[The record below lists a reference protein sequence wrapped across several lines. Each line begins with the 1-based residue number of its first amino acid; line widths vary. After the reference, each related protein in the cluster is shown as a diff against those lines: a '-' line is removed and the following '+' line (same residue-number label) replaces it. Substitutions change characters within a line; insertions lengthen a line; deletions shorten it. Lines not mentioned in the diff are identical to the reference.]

1 MREVLISSLLAF
13 SVALG
18 GATAAFAQTPR
29 DGGTL
34 VVASDGDPDT
44 LDCHAGVSSKVLHRL
59 APSYSTLIRISEK
72 NYPEVEGDVAKS
84 WTISEDGLTY
94 TFQLNEG
101 IKFHD
106 GSGLTARD
114 VKATLD
120 RIRAP
125 GEGVVSQR
133 QSLFVDVASV
143 EAQDELTVAVKLSQ
157 RNAAMLTYLANPW
170 NCIYSEALLKSDP
183 DYPTKKVMG
192 SGPFR
197 LVSFQAGGTWRAEK
211 FDSYFKEGL
220 PHLDAIEIPILTG
233 PAMVNAFVAGQLHAD
248 FRGMTPGDRD
258 RVMAARGDSVE
269 LFESASPG
277 TQMFTFNGKR
287 APFDDVRVRKALTLA
302 VDRWAGADALKKLLF
317 FNNVGAT
324 MRPGS
329 AWARTE
335 EELAKL
341 PGWGRDIE
349 AAREEARGL
358 LKEAGQEN
366 LSVTFTNFGP
376 FVPFGVYLIDQWSK
390 IGVKAEQQV
399 LAPPQFFANRSQRN
413 FDVILDAHQAYVD
426 DPSLDLAVY
435 QSASKN
441 PLNLSG
447 LESPEID
454 ALFEQ
459 QTGETDPAKR
469 KEIAQEIEAKA
480 MDLAYTNPLLW
491 AQRIIIIDKKVQGF
505 HMSPSSLIG
514 RDMAELWLS
523 E

>member
-1 MREVLISSLLAF
+1 MREFITSLLAA

-18 GATAAFAQTPR
+18 GATTALAQTPR
-29 DGGTL
+29 TGGTL

-59 APSYSTLIRISEK
+59 APSYSTLIRISEE
-72 NYPEVEGDVAKS
+72 NYPEIEGDVAKS
-84 WTISEDGLTY
+84 WNVSDDGLTY
-94 TFQLNEG
+94 TFELNEG
-101 IKFHD
+101 ISFHD
-106 GSGLTARD
+106 GTALTSAD

-143 EAQDELTVAVKLSQ
+143 ETPDDATVVVTLSQ
-157 RNAAMLTYLANPW
+157 PNAAMLTYLANPW
-170 NCIYSEALLKSDP
+170 NCIYSAALLESDA
-183 DYPTKKVMG
+183 DYPTRTVMG
-192 SGPFR
+192 SGPFKF
-197 LVSFQAGGTWRAEK
+197 VSFQAGGTWRAEK
-211 FDSYFKEGL
+211 FDGYFKEGL
-220 PHLDAIEIPILTG
+220 PYLDAIEIPILAG
-233 PAMVNAFVAGQLHAD
+233 PALVNAFVAGQLHAD

-258 RVMAARGDSVE
+258 RVTSARGDDVV
-269 LFESASPG
+269 LFEQASPG
-277 TQMFTFNGKR
+277 MQMFTFNGQR
-287 APFDDVRVRKALTLA
+287 EPFDDVRVRKALTLA
-302 VDRWAGADALKKLLF
+302 VDRWAGAEALQRLLF
-317 FNNVGAT
+317 FNNVGGA

-329 AWARTE
+329 QWARTDD
-335 EELAKL
+335 ELAEL

-349 AAREEARGL
+349 AAREEARQL
-358 LKEAGQEN
+358 LREAGQEN

-376 FVPFGVYLIDQWSK
+376 FVPFGVYLIDQWTK
-390 IGVKAEQQV
+390 IGVNAEQQV

-435 QSASKN
+435 QSASRN

-447 LESPEID
+447 LEAPEID
-454 ALFEQ
+454 ELFEQ
-459 QTGETDPAKR
+459 QAREFDPARR
-469 KEIAQEIEAKA
+469 KAIAQEIEAKA
-480 MDLAYTNPLLW
+480 MDLAITNPLLW
-491 AQRIIIIDKKVQGF
+491 AQRIIIIDSKVQGF

-514 RDMAELWLS
+514 RDMAGLWLS

>member
-1 MREVLISSLLAF
+1 MREVLISL
-13 SVALG
+13 VAASFVFG
-18 GATAAFAQTPR
+18 GAQAAFAQTPR
-29 DGGTL
+29 SGGTL

-59 APSYSTLIRISEK
+59 APSYSTLLRISEK
-72 NYPEVEGDVAKS
+72 NYPEIEGDVAKS
-84 WTISEDGLTY
+84 WTVSDDGLTY

-101 IKFHD
+101 INFHD
-106 GSGLTARD
+106 GSALTSQD

-133 QSLFVDVASV
+133 KSLFVDVASV
-143 EAQDELTVAVKLSQ
+143 ETPDDATVVVKMEQ
-157 RNAAMLTYLANPW
+157 PNAAMLTYLANPW
-170 NCIYSEALLKSDP
+170 NCIYSKAMLESDK
-183 DYPTKKVMG
+183 DYPSKKVMG
-192 SGPFR
+192 SGPFKF
-197 LVSFQAGGTWRAEK
+197 VSFQAGGTWRAEK
-211 FDSYFKEGL
+211 FPDYFKEGL
-220 PHLDAIEIPILTG
+220 PYLDAIEIPILAG
-233 PAMVNAFVAGQLHAD
+233 PSLVNAFVAGQLHAD

-258 RVMAARGDSVE
+258 RVMTARGSDVQ

-277 TQMFTFNGKR
+277 MQMFTFNGTR
-287 APFDDVRVRKALTLA
+287 PPFDDVRVRKALSLA
-302 VDRWAGADALKKLLF
+302 VDRWAGAEALKKLLF

-329 AWARTE
+329 QWARND

-349 AAREEARGL
+349 AAREEARRL

-366 LSVTFTNFGP
+366 LSVSFMNFGP

-390 IGVKAEQQV
+390 IGVTAEQQV
-399 LAPPQFFANRSQRN
+399 LAPPQFFANRAQRN

-426 DPSLDLAVY
+426 DPSLDLAIY

-454 ALFEQ
+454 ELFEK
-459 QTGETDPAKR
+459 QTREFDPAKR
-469 KEIAQEIEAKA
+469 KALAQEIEAKA
-480 MDLAYTNPLLW
+480 MDLAYVNPLLW

>member
-1 MREVLISSLLAF
+1 MRNVLISLLAA

-18 GATAAFAQTPR
+18 GATAAFAQSPR
-29 DGGTL
+29 AGGTL

-72 NYPEVEGDVAKS
+72 NYPQIEGDIAREWKVS
-84 WTISEDGLTY
+84 DDGLTY
-94 TFQLNEG
+94 TFTLNEG
-101 IKFHD
+101 VTFHD
-106 GSGLTARD
+106 GSPLTAAD

-133 QSLFVDVASV
+133 KSLFVDVASV
-143 EAQDELTVAVKLSQ
+143 EAPDAGTIVVKLSQ
-157 RNAAMLTYLANPW
+157 PNAAMLTYLANPW
-170 NCIYSEALLKSDP
+170 NCIYSEAMLKADA

-192 SGPFR
+192 SGPFKF
-197 LVSFQAGGTWRAEK
+197 VSFQAGGTWRAEK
-211 FDSYFKEGL
+211 FDGYFKDGL
-220 PHLDAIEIPILTG
+220 PHLDAIEIPILAG
-233 PAMVNAFVAGQLHAD
+233 PALVNAFVAGQIHAD

-258 RVMAARGDSVE
+258 RVMAARGDGVT

-277 TQMFTFNGKR
+277 MQMFTFNGKR

-302 VDRWAGADALKKLLF
+302 VDRWAGAKALEKLLF
-317 FNNVGAT
+317 FNNVGGA

-329 AWARTE
+329 EWARSE

-341 PGWGRDIE
+341 PGWGKDIE
-349 AAREEARGL
+349 AARAEARAL

-366 LSVTFTNFGP
+366 LKVTFTNFGP
-376 FVPFGVYLIDQWSK
+376 FVPFGVYLIDQWTK
-390 IGVKAEQQV
+390 IGVSAEQQV

-435 QSASKN
+435 QSASRN

-447 LESPEID
+447 LEAPEID
-454 ALFEQ
+454 ALFEAQ
-459 QTGETDPAKR
+459 AREFDPAKR
-469 KEIAQEIEAKA
+469 KAIAQEIEAKA
-480 MDLAYTNPLLW
+480 MDMAITNPLLW

-505 HMSPSSLIG
+505 DMSPSSLIG